1 MSNFLKKSLIHDI
14 EILPNFFSDIFKIPG
29 QNKLFITF
37 LYEDL
42 DYNDVRI
49 HPDLIKEI
57 RLNFKDYEVN
67 FYTIDELRKRF
78 IKTSFYSIG
87 YNNYH
92 YDDIIVKEILKDKYI
107 TNEKLY
113 QISYHLVNDG
123 KNKLKYNEDNLK
135 SIDLMR
141 VSGCDR
147 IYKPLKQTAA
157 NLKHDLIQDLPRKYN
172 ETIEPYE
179 IPEILLYELN
189 DVLITEKLLLG
200 IPESQK
206 SVTIPKSAYRG
217 LLPAIEFR
225 LDIGDKFGV
234 NLYNHNESQI
244 GEKLAAK
251 LYSQVSGREYDE
263 FKQTQTKRESIHY
276 SEIIFDIIKFKDERL
291 NVFLSKLKNM
301 VYMPEVDK
309 SEKFTFNFE
318 FGDCNIVF
326 AQGGLH
332 GTHKNKFEFAETDNI
347 KILDFDF
354 GSFYPFLYWKYHI
367 EPEHLPHFNEFV
379 GEIIN
384 LRIINKKQG
393 NKIYANALKISINRI
408 FGGFAD
414 KFGWLYDPKA
424 LLQTTINGEL
434 ILLMLAEELENNGI
448 KVFYYNT
455 DGLTVECPVD
465 KIELSNKICEEFSNK
480 IKIELEVSKF
490 KKCFIK
496 DVNNFLNIKED
507 AIKYKGTY
515 DYVSY
520 IERYGEFDIR
530 GSFNTPIVPYAV
542 SQYLT
547 HNIPLEETIM
557 NHTDIYDFCIA
568 NKTGS
573 QFKNILFEINGT
585 SFKEDIIQ
593 QSIRY
598 YISKSNCKLF
608 KVKAKSESELESL
621 LKKGKTN
628 INSYILSNK
637 TFPYKVIHSYDNG
650 EKIYVIEHGS
660 LFPNMF
666 KEWMHYDDVC
676 VDRNIT
682 LFNKFI
688 KKDMIDYNI
697 DYNYYIEEAYKLI
710 KNFKT

>member
-1 MSNFLKKSLIHDI
+1 MNDFLRKSLVHDV
-14 EILPNFFSDIFKIPG
+14 EVLPNFFSDIFKVPG
-29 QNKLFITF
+29 RSNLFITI
-37 LYEDL
+37 LYEDE
-42 DYNDVRI
+42 DYDKL
-49 HPDLIKEI
+49 HPDLLNEI
-57 RLNFKDYEVN
+57 RLKFPEYPYVEFN
-67 FYTIDELRKRF
+67 TIENIKKRL
-78 IKTSFYSIG
+78 IKSKLWLIG

-92 YDDIIVKEILKDKYI
+92 YDDVIWKEIINRKRI
-107 TNEKLY
+107 TNKDIFE
-113 QISYHLVNDG
+113 ISLCLINDG
-123 KNKLKYNEDNLK
+123 SSKLKYDESIIR

-179 IPEILLYELN
+179 ILEILPYELN
-189 DVLITEKLLLG
+189 DILITEKLLMG
-200 IPESQK
+200 IPETQK
-206 SVTIPKSAYRG
+206 SVTIPESAYRG

-225 LDIGDKFGV
+225 LDIGEKFGV

-251 LYSQVSGREYDE
+251 LYSQVSDRNYDE
-263 FKQTQTKRESIHY
+263 FRQTQTKRNLIKY
-276 SEIIFDIIKFKDERL
+276 SEIIFPIIKFKDERL
-291 NVFLSKLKNM
+291 NVFLSKLKNIEFK
-301 VYMPEVDK
+301 PDIDK
-309 SEKFTFNFE
+309 SEDFTFKFD

-332 GTHKNKFEFAETDNI
+332 GTHKNKFEFFETDNN

-393 NKIYANALKISINRI
+393 NKIYANGLKIAINRI

-434 ILLMLAEELENNGI
+434 ILLMLAEELELNGI

-455 DGLTVECPVD
+455 DGLTVECPID
-465 KIELSNKICEEFSNK
+465 KVELSNQICKIFSEK
-480 IKIELEVSKF
+480 IKIDLEVSEF

-496 DVNNFLNIKED
+496 DVNSFLNIKED
-507 AIKYKGTY
+507 SIKYKGPY

-520 IERYGEFDIR
+520 IERYGEFDVR

-547 HNIPLEETIM
+547 QNISIEKTIL

-573 QFKNILFEINGT
+573 QFKNHLFEINGT
-585 SFKEDIIQ
+585 SFKEEIIQ

-598 YISKSNCKLF
+598 YISKSNNKLF
-608 KVKAKSESELESL
+608 KVKAKSESELKSL
-621 LKKGKTN
+621 LKKGRTN
-628 INSYILSNK
+628 INSYILSDK
-637 TFPYKVIHSYDNG
+637 KLPYKIIHSYLDGKN
-650 EKIYVIEHGS
+650 IYVIEHGS
-660 LFPNMF
+660 LFPEMF
-666 KEWMHYDDVC
+666 LEWLHYDDVC
-676 VDRNIT
+676 VGRNIT
-682 LFNKFI
+682 LFNQFV
-688 KKDMIDYNI
+688 KKDMKDYNI

-710 KNFKT
+710 EKFKT